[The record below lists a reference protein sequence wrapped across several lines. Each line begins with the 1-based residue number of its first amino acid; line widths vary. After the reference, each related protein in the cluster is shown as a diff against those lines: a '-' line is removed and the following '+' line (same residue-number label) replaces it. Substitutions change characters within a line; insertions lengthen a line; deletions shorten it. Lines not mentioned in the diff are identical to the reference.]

1 MSTNKIDDMTEI
13 AAKAL
18 LNDIC
23 NELSIGGKAR
33 THSTVMTCISN
44 ASRRSACLGRIETLY
59 IETTVDEDGEEVE
72 EQLLNW
78 GEEPDKYLETYKKV
92 VGI

>member
-1 MSTNKIDDMTEI
+1 MSTNKIDNMTGTE
-13 AAKAL
+13 AKAL

-23 NELSIGGKAR
+23 NELGIGGKAR
-33 THSTVMTCISN
+33 IHSTVMACIGN

-59 IETTVDEDGEEVE
+59 TETTVDEDGEEVE
-72 EQLLNW
+72 EQLLSW
-78 GEEPDKYLETYKKV
+78 GQEPDEYLDTYKRV